1 MADAAFPRGVTKQI
15 PRSEWKDYLER
26 FTREHLTRDPPDDV
40 TVEVLSPTIGDQF
53 EARAERLL
61 GLTYDPKS
69 RAVEVLLEDQLDHLA
84 FDPVEIWAIEME
96 DGFVSTLELVREDGT
111 RELLYIYR
119 GGPPAPIY
127 PTPFPAS

>member
-1 MADAAFPRGVTKQI
+1 MADATFPRGVTKEI
-15 PRSEWKDYLER
+15 PRSEWKEYLER
-26 FTREHLTRDPPDDV
+26 FTRQHLMKDPPDV

-53 EARAERLL
+53 EARTERLL

-69 RAVEVLLEDQLDHLA
+69 GAVEVLLEDQLDHLA

-96 DGFVSTLELVREDGT
+96 DGFVSTLELVRADGT

-119 GGPPAPIY
+119 GGSPAPIY
-127 PTPFPAS
+127 PSPFPA